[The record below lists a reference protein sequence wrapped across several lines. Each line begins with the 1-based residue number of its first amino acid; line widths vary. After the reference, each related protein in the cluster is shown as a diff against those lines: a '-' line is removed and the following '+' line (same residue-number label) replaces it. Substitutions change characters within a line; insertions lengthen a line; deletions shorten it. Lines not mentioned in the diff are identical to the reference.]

1 MATYRVHGGYFGC
14 WRISYLSIVGI
25 GMGFFS
31 GSRIP
36 KAWARSKN
44 PENPGDRD
52 RDLKTSKNSEK
63 IPSAKSRKSRNSR
76 DRDRNLKP
84 PGFGIFYL
92 QDVPGIFIDFARST
106 RMGQIDINLGSP

>member
-14 WRISYLSIVGI
+14 WRISYLSIVCI

-44 PENPGDRD
+44 P
-52 RDLKTSKNSEK
+52 K
-63 IPSAKSRKSRNSR
+63 IPKT
-76 DRDRNLKP
+76 
-84 PGFGIFYL
+84 
-92 QDVPGIFIDFARST
+92 PGIGI
-106 RMGQIDINLGSP
+106 GI